1 MNKDIL
7 LVIETVSN
15 EKNVSK
21 DIVIEAIEEA
31 LKIAV
36 KKKYRLDNNGEHD
49 IDARVTIDRESGT
62 YQSFRRWK
70 VVEEFEEDE
79 LKEQGVN
86 IEEAVIKYIEVEEDP
101 GMFEEE
107 FVDFEKT
114 KNLVNL
120 REQILVVHSNI
131 ERIGK
136 DLVTQAD
143 ASETLM
149 KRYPALRGGRKTR
162 KKRKSRRRKRKK
174 NKTKRK
180 RKRRKT
186 KRR

>member
-1 MNKDIL
+1 MSGMGIEMARQSIKEARDKVKAHL
-7 LVIETVSN
+7 AARKKAKVVINRLFE
-15 EKNVSK
+15 
-21 DIVIEAIEEA
+21 
-31 LKIAV
+31 
-36 KKKYRLDNNGEHD
+36 KKKQLE
-49 IDARVTIDRESGT
+49 DA
-62 YQSFRRWK
+62 
-70 VVEEFEEDE
+70 

-114 KNLVNL
+114 KKLVNL
-120 REQILVVHSNI
+120 REQISVVHSNI
-131 ERIGK
+131 ERIDK
-136 DLVTQAD
+136 DMVTQAD
-143 ASETLM
+143 AAETLM

-162 KKRKSRRRKRKK
+162 KKRKSRRRRRKK
-174 NKTKRK
+174 KKTKRKRK

>member
-1 MNKDIL
+1 MSGMGIEMARQSIKEARDKVKAHL
-7 LVIETVSN
+7 AARKKAKVVINRLFE
-15 EKNVSK
+15 
-21 DIVIEAIEEA
+21 
-31 LKIAV
+31 
-36 KKKYRLDNNGEHD
+36 KKKQLE
-49 IDARVTIDRESGT
+49 DA
-62 YQSFRRWK
+62 
-70 VVEEFEEDE
+70 

-86 IEEAVIKYIEVEEDP
+86 IEEAVIKYIEAEENPNADISP
-101 GMFEEE
+101 DD

-114 KNLVNL
+114 KKLVNL
-120 REQILVVHSNI
+120 REQLLVVHSNI

-180 RKRRKT
+180 RKRKRRKT

>member
-1 MNKDIL
+1 
-7 LVIETVSN
+7 
-15 EKNVSK
+15 
-21 DIVIEAIEEA
+21 
-31 LKIAV
+31 
-36 KKKYRLDNNGEHD
+36 
-49 IDARVTIDRESGT
+49 
-62 YQSFRRWK
+62 
-70 VVEEFEEDE
+70 
-79 LKEQGVN
+79 
-86 IEEAVIKYIEVEEDP
+86 
-101 GMFEEE
+101 MFEEE

-114 KNLVNL
+114 KKLVNL

-131 ERIGK
+131 ERIDK

-162 KKRKSRRRKRKK
+162 KKRKSRRRKK
-174 NKTKRK
+174 NKTKRKRK

>member
-1 MNKDIL
+1 MSGMG
-7 LVIETVSN
+7 IEMARQSI
-15 EKNVSK
+15 K
-21 DIVIEAIEEA
+21 EARDKVKAHLAARKKAKVVMKRLFE
-31 LKIAV
+31 
-36 KKKYRLDNNGEHD
+36 KKKQL
-49 IDARVTIDRESGT
+49 
-62 YQSFRRWK
+62 
-70 VVEEFEEDE
+70 EDE

-114 KNLVNL
+114 KKLVNL
-120 REQILVVHSNI
+120 REQILIIRSNI
-131 ERIGK
+131 ERIDK

-180 RKRRKT
+180 RKRKRRKT

>member
-1 MNKDIL
+1 MNLWKKAFKLPAD
-7 LVIETVSN
+7 VMKGY
-15 EKNVSK
+15 KNSWGFCCNFDPK
-21 DIVIEAIEEA
+21 T
-31 LKIAV
+31 
-36 KKKYRLDNNGEHD
+36 RLTPDYAFQFVNQSESPP
-49 IDARVTIDRESGT
+49 ATIKG
-62 YQSFRRWK
+62 Q
-70 VVEEFEEDE
+70 V
-79 LKEQGVN
+79 
-86 IEEAVIKYIEVEEDP
+86 KYIEVEEDP

-114 KNLVNL
+114 KKLVNL

-131 ERIGK
+131 ERIDK

-180 RKRRKT
+180 RKRKRRKT

>member
-1 MNKDIL
+1 MSGMG
-7 LVIETVSN
+7 IEMARQSI
-15 EKNVSK
+15 K
-21 DIVIEAIEEA
+21 EARDKVKAHLAARKKAKVVMKRLFE
-31 LKIAV
+31 
-36 KKKYRLDNNGEHD
+36 KKKQL
-49 IDARVTIDRESGT
+49 
-62 YQSFRRWK
+62 
-70 VVEEFEEDE
+70 EDE

-114 KNLVNL
+114 KKLVNL
-120 REQILVVHSNI
+120 REQISVVHSNI
-131 ERIGK
+131 ERIDK

-162 KKRKSRRRKRKK
+162 KKRKSRRRKK

-180 RKRRKT
+180 RKR
-186 KRR
+186 KRRKNKRR

>member
-1 MNKDIL
+1 MSGMG
-7 LVIETVSN
+7 IEMARQSI
-15 EKNVSK
+15 K
-21 DIVIEAIEEA
+21 EARDKVKAHLAARKKAKVVMKRLFE
-31 LKIAV
+31 
-36 KKKYRLDNNGEHD
+36 KKKQL
-49 IDARVTIDRESGT
+49 
-62 YQSFRRWK
+62 
-70 VVEEFEEDE
+70 EDE

-114 KNLVNL
+114 KKLVNL
-120 REQILVVHSNI
+120 REQILVMHSNI
-131 ERIGK
+131 ERIDK
-136 DLVTQAD
+136 DLVTQAE